1 MARSPRIE
9 ALYDVFLRKQPRQ
22 SRSRSVV
29 EAILGATG
37 DRLNAADGE
46 ESVTV
51 QGVAERAGVGIGSLY
66 DYFRDR
72 EGLLAGFAAKVTED
86 NLRDFEE
93 LLARTKSMPLRD
105 SIALIIDHA
114 FVTYADNPKLP
125 RSIMRIAHA
134 VGFVPTIIESQMKF
148 AQALGGALGERTD
161 ITVADC
167 DAAAYVLTHSIM
179 GVMLTQVWQTSAP
192 VERDT
197 VRSQLIA
204 MAVAYLEGGPAGATL
219 Q

>member
-1 MARSPRIE
+1 ME
-9 ALYDVFLRKQPRQ
+9 ALYDVFLRKAPRQ

-37 DRLNAADGE
+37 ERLNAADAE

-86 NLRDFEE
+86 NLRDFEA
-93 LLARTKSMPLRD
+93 LLERTKTMPLRD

-114 FVTYADNPKLP
+114 FTIYADNPKLP

-148 AQALGGALGERTD
+148 ASALGKALTERND

-179 GVMLTQVWQTSAP
+179 GVMLTQIWQTSAP
-192 VERDT
+192 VERT
-197 VRSQLIA
+197 QVRSQLIA
-204 MAVAYLEGGPAGATL
+204 MSVAYLEGPSAPTL